1 MGHAEDGLQDSMH
14 DNAALKC
21 FLRSKRHTLL
31 IQDNDIAT
39 VKVDSV
45 RSAQAG
51 HWRDVSSGSLG

>member
-1 MGHAEDGLQDSMH
+1 MH

-51 HWRDVSSGSLG
+51 HWRDVSSGSVG